1 MSADKILLARQPI
14 YDTSMRITAYELLF
28 RPADQTTMGIWDG
41 DKATSQVILNAFT
54 EVGIETVTGSLPA
67 FINFTRKWLLNP
79 PLFDPEQV
87 VIEVL
92 EDVEIDDEVTQ
103 AIVDLAAQGYKIAL
117 DDFIFDEKYIPI
129 LRVASIVK
137 LDVLAHDRET
147 IANWVSRL
155 RFFKVQLIA
164 EKVETSEMMEYCRG
178 LGFELFQ
185 GYFLCRPQIIK
196 GGTLA
201 ASKVVVMQLLAE
213 LQNPQTEFNHIEKLI
228 SQDPTLTY
236 KLLKVFNAAAYALP
250 KKVDSIKRA
259 VTLLGLKKIK
269 SWAALI
275 SMSQM
280 SEKPHALML
289 TALVRARMC
298 EQLAE
303 QLRETEIDCYFTV
316 GLFSTL
322 DAFFDREMP
331 EVLKDLP
338 LADNITDALLHQ
350 KGQLG
355 KILQTT
361 IAHERADWDHI
372 DWDTLATIGIT
383 PEDMES
389 AYINSIRWSASIC
402 NTILN

>member
-147 IANWVSRL
+147 IADWVSRL

-228 SQDPTLTY
+228 SQDPT
-236 KLLKVFNAAAYALP
+236 
-250 KKVDSIKRA
+250 
-259 VTLLGLKKIK
+259 
-269 SWAALI
+269 
-275 SMSQM
+275 
-280 SEKPHALML
+280 
-289 TALVRARMC
+289 
-298 EQLAE
+298 
-303 QLRETEIDCYFTV
+303 
-316 GLFSTL
+316 
-322 DAFFDREMP
+322 
-331 EVLKDLP
+331 
-338 LADNITDALLHQ
+338 
-350 KGQLG
+350 
-355 KILQTT
+355 
-361 IAHERADWDHI
+361 
-372 DWDTLATIGIT
+372 
-383 PEDMES
+383 
-389 AYINSIRWSASIC
+389 
-402 NTILN
+402 